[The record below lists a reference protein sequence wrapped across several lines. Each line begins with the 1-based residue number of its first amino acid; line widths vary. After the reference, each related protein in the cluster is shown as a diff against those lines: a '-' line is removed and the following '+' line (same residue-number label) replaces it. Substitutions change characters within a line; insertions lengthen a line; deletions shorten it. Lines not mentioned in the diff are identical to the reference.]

1 LIRYTRDEVYIV
13 ASGTGVFV
21 APDRRK
27 PFKPTDFVP
36 AGVEHR
42 FRGLLRRFRDA
53 GRCSMGSK
61 AAKTLP
67 WFGIGILS
75 KVYRR
80 SVA

>member
-42 FRGLLRRFRDA
+42 FRGLLRRFRDTGAVLRA
-53 GRCSMGSK
+53 GRQQKPCLGSGS
-61 AAKTLP
+61 A
-67 WFGIGILS
+67 S
-75 KVYRR
+75 
-80 SVA
+80 